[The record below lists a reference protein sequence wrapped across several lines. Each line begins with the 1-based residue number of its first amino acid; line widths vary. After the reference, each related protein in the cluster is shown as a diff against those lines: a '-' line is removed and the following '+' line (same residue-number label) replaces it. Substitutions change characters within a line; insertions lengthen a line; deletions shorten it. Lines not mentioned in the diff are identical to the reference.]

1 MVKLKSF
8 SPFSSTT
15 EAVVAAT
22 SIIDSTLDKTLK
34 KFLKKN
40 ILSKENADEL
50 AVADI
55 KLGGLIKEKLD
66 IKCVCNDSI
75 LELFR
80 GCASASNYAVYKRG
94 DYNCFLQA
102 FAV

>member
-8 SPFSSTT
+8 APFASTT

-22 SIIDSTLDKTLK
+22 SIIDSTLDKNLK

-40 ILSKENADEL
+40 IKEQSDEL

-66 IKCVCNDSI
+66 IKCVFNDSVA
-75 LELFR
+75 ELFR
-80 GCASASNYAVYKRG
+80 GE
-94 DYNCFLQA
+94 
-102 FAV
+102 

>member
-8 SPFSSTT
+8 APFASTT

-22 SIIDSTLDKTLK
+22 SIIDSTLDKNLK

-40 ILSKENADEL
+40 ILSKEVADEL

-66 IKCVCNDSI
+66 IKCVFNDSI
-75 LELFR
+75 AELFR
-80 GCASASNYAVYKRG
+80 GLALFEYYL
-94 DYNCFLQA
+94 DF
-102 FAV
+102 